1 MSPTATRTAS
11 GRSLDL
17 LKPDPRDVD
26 IRDIAHH
33 LSQINRYGGAS
44 CFPVNVAQHSV
55 LALSIGMQILHQ
67 PRATQIYTL
76 LHDAHEA
83 YLGDITSPAAVAID
97 GPIGDT
103 IDTLKDGIDDALWCH
118 FGLESPDAA
127 TRALV
132 RKADR
137 MAFATEWRDTMHGP
151 CPVADEPAP
160 WPVEFEH
167 FSASEGRFMA
177 EFKSLMMAVA

>member
-17 LKPDPRDVD
+17 LKPDPRDID

-55 LALSIGMQILHQ
+55 LALRIAAEILHQ
-67 PRATQIYTL
+67 PHATQIYTL

-83 YLGDITSPAAVAID
+83 WLGDITSPAAVAID
-97 GPIGDT
+97 GPYGGAI
-103 IDTLKDGIDDALWCH
+103 DGIKTTLDSAVMRR
-118 FGLESPDAA
+118 FGLSPPDAD
-127 TRALV
+127 TRACV
-132 RKADR
+132 DKADR

-151 CPVADEPAP
+151 CPAADEPAP
-160 WPVEFEH
+160 WHVEFEH
-167 FSASEGRFMA
+167 FSASEGRFMEA
-177 EFKSLMMAVA
+177 FQFLLMVGA